1 MKEKNKYNRRNFIET
16 VGWGTGALCVLPI
29 FSSCKSDS
37 KPIHPNK
44 SNEVNNDFNANID
57 IRLTAT
63 PSKTNIF
70 PDNSTDTYSYTGELL
85 KGDKNVLQDLA
96 ESYLGPIIRV
106 KKGDKVRIR
115 FENQIPEK
123 SIIHWHGLHV
133 SHENDG
139 HAEHVIDNGETYI
152 YEFEVMNRAGT
163 YWFHPHPH
171 RQTGEQVYK
180 GLAGLFIVSDRE
192 EQALNLP
199 NGDYDIPV
207 VIQDRTFD
215 ENNQLIY
222 LPNGKM
228 DQMRGF
234 LGNKILINGKIDNT
248 LSLNAKG
255 KYRIRLLNGSNSRAY
270 KLAWDNGSPITVF
283 GVDGGLLETP
293 RPLPYFILGPAQRAD
308 VWLDLSGTPENSE
321 LKLMHLP
328 IPLDM
333 DMMMDGGMMNGGMM
347 GEVSNT
353 ALPYSSQFELL
364 KITIGNSKENDA
376 VLPQK
381 LVSADSLRPSDA
393 INSNNPRTFTFA
405 MGGMMEW
412 TINGR
417 TYNGTEVAEEETVKL
432 DTTEVWR
439 INNGNGFSS
448 GTESGGGGMMGGG
461 MHGNGG
467 MMGDSGGMMGRM
479 MEMPHPVHIHQLQ
492 FNILKRNSQQ
502 VDRELWD
509 ATKDGFIDEGRQDSI
524 YLLPNM
530 QMDLIMRFEN
540 YKGLFHYH
548 CHNLEHEDMGMM
560 RNFEIV

>member
-1 MKEKNKYNRRNFIET
+1 MKKNIYSRRYFIET
-16 VGWGTGALCVLPI
+16 TSVAVGGLFIMPLFNA
-29 FSSCKSDS
+29 CKSDIPS
-37 KPIHPNK
+37 SHRDMGKAVDPNFK
-44 SNEVNNDFNANID
+44 ADID
-57 IRLTAT
+57 IRLTAS

-70 PDNSTDTYSYTGELL
+70 PDNSTDTYSYTGEIL
-85 KGDKNVLQDLA
+85 KGNKNVLQDIA

-106 KKGDKVRIR
+106 KKGDKLRIR

-139 HAEHVIDNGETYI
+139 HAEHVIANGETYI

-215 ENNQLIY
+215 ENNQLNY

-234 LGNKILINGKIDNT
+234 LGNKILINGKIDKT
-248 LSLNAKG
+248 LSLNANG

-270 KLAWDNGSPITVF
+270 KLAWDDGSPITLF

-293 RPLPYFILGPAQRAD
+293 RPLPYFIFGPAQRAD

-347 GEVSNT
+347 GNSSNSS
-353 ALPYSSQFELL
+353 LPYNSQFEVL
-364 KITIGNSKENDA
+364 KITIGTSKENDA
-376 VLPQK
+376 ALPQK
-381 LVSADSLRPSDA
+381 LVSADSLRPSEA
-393 INSNNPRTFTFA
+393 INSSNPRTFTFA

-432 DTTEVWR
+432 NTTEVWR
-439 INNGNGFSS
+439 INNGNSFSS
-448 GTESGGGGMMGGG
+448 DSGSHGGGMMGEG

-467 MMGDSGGMMGRM
+467 MMGDSGGMMNGM

-492 FNILKRNSQQ
+492 FNIVKRNTQK

-509 ATKDGFIDEGRQDSI
+509 ATKDGFIDEGWQDSI

-530 QMDLIMRFEN
+530 QMDLIMRFED